1 MFSAL
6 QWEMEKHENHTL
18 VGRIHV
24 LRLCWFLIPGLPI
37 SSHDNAE

>member
-6 QWEMEKHENHTL
+6 QWEMEEHENHTL

-24 LRLCWFLIPGLPI
+24 LRQCWFLMSGWAI